1 MSEQKLIKKQLIK
14 NMMLNLITFTIIFS
28 LFGLIIFSEFSK
40 YLYKSADEELIKSKE
55 RINFIGIDM
64 KKENNPEKS
73 FRSESKKEEPP
84 TKSGMNPRLVYV
96 YRDENG
102 NVTNNGNIGYIYTDE
117 FIKNLKFDKE
127 NIDKIYNISVESNYQ
142 YRAINYK
149 IEQDGKIIYIQ
160 VMINIDAEEVII
172 LSFSII
178 LIICIIIS
186 IFLSILASYILSKR
200 TLKPII
206 ESWQQQTEFVQN
218 ASHELRTPLT
228 IIQAK
233 QELLLQEP
241 ESKIID
247 KASDITIT
255 LGETRRLSKLVAD
268 LMILARR
275 RFK

>member
-149 IEQDGKIIYIQ
+149 IEHDGKIIYIQ
-160 VMINIDAEEVII
+160 VMINIYAE
-172 LSFSII
+172 
-178 LIICIIIS
+178 
-186 IFLSILASYILSKR
+186 
-200 TLKPII
+200 
-206 ESWQQQTEFVQN
+206 
-218 ASHELRTPLT
+218 
-228 IIQAK
+228 
-233 QELLLQEP
+233 
-241 ESKIID
+241 
-247 KASDITIT
+247 
-255 LGETRRLSKLVAD
+255 
-268 LMILARR
+268 
-275 RFK
+275 